1 MEFFCAIRLSDLS
14 VSNHSHLV
22 INQREGSAVR
32 LAWTQNFRWKQA
44 GDLRSSQESEFRLFT
59 WVGLPLERSSQ
70 T

>member
-1 MEFFCAIRLSDLS
+1 MNLGALRWLFSKGL
-14 VSNHSHLV
+14 
-22 INQREGSAVR
+22 R
-32 LAWTQNFRWKQA
+32 LAWTQKFRWKQA